1 MDNGAVKFIHF
12 CVRSNKRWQ
21 FHPGWDE
28 GSAAREKKTR
38 RTKERKKERKVRRKS
53 LAKTK
58 LLVVAIFVEERKEL
72 PFTRS
77 CEPYLASSLTF

>member
-1 MDNGAVKFIHF
+1 MAISSWLGRGECRKGEENEE
-12 CVRSNKRWQ
+12 N
-21 FHPGWDE
+21 
-28 GSAAREKKTR
+28 
-38 RTKERKKERKVRRKS
+38 ERKKERKVRRKS

>member
-1 MDNGAVKFIHF
+1 MAISSWLGRGECRKGEENEE
-12 CVRSNKRWQ
+12 N
-21 FHPGWDE
+21 
-28 GSAAREKKTR
+28 
-38 RTKERKKERKVRRKS
+38 ERKKGRKVRRKS
-53 LAKTK
+53 LSKTK

>member
-1 MDNGAVKFIHF
+1 
-12 CVRSNKRWQ
+12 
-21 FHPGWDE
+21 
-28 GSAAREKKTR
+28 
-38 RTKERKKERKVRRKS
+38 VRRKS
-53 LAKTK
+53 LSKTK